1 MEVRVHV
8 LKSHGREI
16 QDPLGV
22 TDRLATTNNI
32 LYDNTKTCILYFIWQ
47 FRECCLSL
55 KHSKNN
61 LPSSSIPLGYF
72 NSSADLRAFVHFLW
86 CDSGSV
92 KECWSQ
98 IVAVTPARN
107 NKSAHRAG
115 PCAPCFGGCHI
126 PPILIYWK
134 AHSMWASVGT
144 LGLAPADGRV
154 HQNSLNLCS
163 CVRDDHSCQTSW
175 PGEIVSS
182 VEVHAELWK
191 HHTQRL
197 IATAYSCRYQYSLE
211 AHRLLYRF
219 NFF

>member
-72 NSSADLRAFVHFLW
+72 NSSVDLRAFVHFLW

-98 IVAVTPARN
+98 IVAGPQPLITNLLIELGPVPHALEGAIYHQYWYTERHTVCGPLLVL
-107 NKSAHRAG
+107 SAWLLQMAG
-115 PCAPCFGGCHI
+115 FI
-126 PPILIYWK
+126 KTLSIF
-134 AHSMWASVGT
+134 AHV
-144 LGLAPADGRV
+144 
-154 HQNSLNLCS
+154 
-163 CVRDDHSCQTSW
+163 
-175 PGEIVSS
+175 
-182 VEVHAELWK
+182 
-191 HHTQRL
+191 
-197 IATAYSCRYQYSLE
+197 
-211 AHRLLYRF
+211 
-219 NFF
+219 